1 MRAADSF
8 LRTDR
13 CSLRELFFR
22 ARLTPGSASLHPGLY
37 AVAVYDGY
45 ESEIDAVA
53 AWFRTIR

>member
-8 LRTDR
+8 KDR
-13 CSLRELFFR
+13 PSLATRAFFR

-37 AVAVYDGY
+37 AVAVFDGY